1 MSSKYFVTNTELHK
15 RYVNVYIH
23 VNIISITYILLL
35 FQNTENTEFDQV
47 AINFNQGDDR
57 TSILCQKTE
66 GWKTTDSL
74 FSIIKY
80 LHDIDGVTVLD
91 CDPVIA
97 KKVSEGDAELYFVM
111 ESTVTIPFSA
121 IKSEKG
127 KKEYTL
133 GSIWKL
139 TGMKA
144 NTNIQVLYK
153 EKRKIVRTNL
163 F

>member
-1 MSSKYFVTNTELHK
+1 M
-15 RYVNVYIH
+15 
-23 VNIISITYILLL
+23 
-35 FQNTENTEFDQV
+35 

-80 LHDIDGVTVLD
+80 LHDIDGVTVLG

-144 NTNIQVLYK
+144 KIDIQVQYR